1 MELSV
6 FKKIQEDDYTPL
18 KPVVGIV
25 GLGVMGGSYAARLK
39 ELGYT
44 IYGFDKDQQTL
55 DYALNNQMIDQ
66 GCLNP
71 EDLLGKC
78 DLVIFCLY
86 PTKIADWIKQTIT
99 SLKKM
104 SSLWKSP
111 A

>member
-66 GCLNP
+66 GLP
-71 EDLLGKC
+71 E
-78 DLVIFCLY
+78 
-86 PTKIADWIKQTIT
+86 
-99 SLKKM
+99 S
-104 SSLWKSP
+104 
-111 A
+111 